1 MSHKKI
7 FTGLVTATVY
17 FLDTHNA
24 AAAIAIVTTP
34 VSVESNDRTYLN
46 FDGTTLAIGS
56 NNIGYKLQM
65 RLQRDEMG
73 DVIFLTKHNDTFGYS
88 GDGFTFAI
96 AETVISSALAYN
108 GDLFTSAPYH
118 VSSFYYG
125 FKYGTG
131 SGGSIQYHYG
141 WVNLTVDLSGGTF
154 TSPYSRGTLTVN
166 SAAINTISGESI
178 LAGQTAV
185 TAVPEPGMWVPSSL
199 LVCGGVYVR
208 FIRRHRAP
216 RSRGKSR

>member
-7 FTGLVTATVY
+7 FTGLVIATVY

-24 AAAIAIVTTP
+24 AAAIAIVTTT

-88 GDGFTFAI
+88 
-96 AETVISSALAYN
+96 
-108 GDLFTSAPYH
+108 
-118 VSSFYYG
+118 
-125 FKYGTG
+125 
-131 SGGSIQYHYG
+131 
-141 WVNLTVDLSGGTF
+141 
-154 TSPYSRGTLTVN
+154 
-166 SAAINTISGESI
+166 
-178 LAGQTAV
+178 
-185 TAVPEPGMWVPSSL
+185 
-199 LVCGGVYVR
+199 
-208 FIRRHRAP
+208 
-216 RSRGKSR
+216 